1 MGSRAAAL
9 EQAAGDVVGE
19 VAEPEGAAAEVLEPA
34 VTGHPRQQ
42 RSIAARSRRELGVP
56 ELTAELVQHR
66 CVMSLAVRVD
76 TAGDTGRPH
85 GSTGSKGVACEHGRD
100 RQLGLELSRRR
111 RCSWRPDQR
120 RVRER
125 KGHALRIAPAAA
137 EPGLSELD
145 DEATEGY
152 CEDLARVL
160 VGERNHDRGNSVG
173 GCVGARDAYR
183 ADYAKNPG
191 RYG

>member
-1 MGSRAAAL
+1 M
-9 EQAAGDVVGE
+9 
-19 VAEPEGAAAEVLEPA
+19 
-34 VTGHPRQQ
+34 
-42 RSIAARSRRELGVP
+42 
-56 ELTAELVQHR
+56 
-66 CVMSLAVRVD
+66 
-76 TAGDTGRPH
+76 
-85 GSTGSKGVACEHGRD
+85 
-100 RQLGLELSRRR
+100 GLELSRRR

-152 CEDLARVL
+152 CEDVARVL
-160 VGERNHDRGNSVG
+160 VGERNYDQGNSVG
-173 GCVGARDAYR
+173 GCIAALDAYR

-191 RYG
+191 KYG